1 MMMMMI
7 CSDDDKDDDSSD
19 NDNSDNDDRDDDD
32 DSDNGDGDADSDD
45 HLSAIPMV
53 DTSCRTTIVMHAL
66 INYNRSKHPIYIIP
80 TNLSTYLGMQAT
92 SIAVYQLID
101 P

>member
-1 MMMMMI
+1 MI
-7 CSDDDKDDDSSD
+7 
-19 NDNSDNDDRDDDD
+19 DDDD
-32 DSDNGDGDADSDD
+32 DADNDD
-45 HLSAIPMV
+45 HLSAIPME
-53 DTSCRTTIVMHAL
+53 DKSCRTTTVIHAL
-66 INYNRSKHPIYIIP
+66 ISYNRSKHPIYIIP